1 MATEPVT
8 LFEARD
14 HLKLDTTGGTHPDD
28 ALVQAYIEAAREHV
42 ENRTGRTLVT
52 TARTE
57 YFDGWQ
63 DEFILMWT
71 PMLAITALKYVA
83 ADTGILTMLDSA
95 IYRAD
100 LASLRARVTLA
111 YGRVWPDVLPVSN
124 AIQFTYSTGPAA
136 AVTGALK
143 QAVLLLVAHW
153 YENRVPVGPGSLGEM
168 PHMVSDLVAPYRVI
182 RL

>member
-1 MATEPVT
+1 MASEPVS

-14 HLKLDTTGGTHPDD
+14 HLKLDTTGSTHPDD
-28 ALVQAYIEAAREHV
+28 ALVEAYIEAAREHV

-57 YFDGWQ
+57 YFDCWQ
-63 DEFILMWT
+63 DEFILMWA
-71 PMLAITALKYVA
+71 PVLSITTLKYVA
-83 ADTGILTMLDSA
+83 GDGTLTTLDSA
-95 IYRAD
+95 IYRTD

-111 YGRVWPDVLPVSN
+111 YGEVWPDALPVSN
-124 AIQFTYSTGPAA
+124 AIQFAYSTGPAA

-143 QAVLLLVAHW
+143 QAVLLLAAHW

-168 PHMVSDLVAPYRVI
+168 PHMVSDLIGPYRVI